1 MQPDL
6 THLSGEEPIING
18 DIHMNQAVGFQDI
31 VKKSF
36 VNLEFTSTLS
46 VSDIAIVLFITFLTG
61 MFVFYIYKKTFQ
73 GVLYTQSFNVS
84 LVMVAI
90 VTSLIIMTISSNFIL
105 SLGMVG
111 ALSIVRFRTAI
122 KDSMDIVFM
131 FWAISIG
138 IANGAGFF
146 KISITGTIFIA
157 IILLI
162 LTKYKSSSSPYLLIL
177 NYHENSHINI
187 VDHIKNETGQFNLK
201 AKTVVNDN
209 VELTVEIR
217 IKNEDTSFVNRLSK
231 IEGVKDAVLV
241 SYNGD
246 YVS

>member
-1 MQPDL
+1 
-6 THLSGEEPIING
+6 
-18 DIHMNQAVGFQDI
+18 MNQAVGFQDV

-36 VNLEFTSTLS
+36 SNLEFSSTLS
-46 VSDIAIVLFITFLTG
+46 VSDIGVVLFMTFFTG
-61 MFVFYIYKKTFQ
+61 MFIFYIYRKTFQ
-73 GVLYTQSFNVS
+73 GVLYTQSYNIS
-84 LVMVAI
+84 LVMVSI

-146 KISITGTIFIA
+146 KLSVVGTIFIA

-162 LTKYKSSSSPYLLIL
+162 LTKYKSSSSPYLLIM
-177 NYHENSHINI
+177 NYHDDVHTSILNHIR
-187 VDHIKNETGQFNLK
+187 KEAGKFNLK
-201 AKTVVNDN
+201 AKTVKDDN
-209 VELTVEIR
+209 VELTVEVR
-217 IKNEDTSFVNRLSK
+217 VKHNDTSFVNNLSK
-231 IEGVKDAVLV
+231 ISGVNDVVLV

>member
-1 MQPDL
+1 MDQ
-6 THLSGEEPIING
+6 T
-18 DIHMNQAVGFQDI
+18 VGFQDI

-36 VNLEFTSTLS
+36 ANLNFTSALS
-46 VSDIAIVLFITFLTG
+46 LSDIIIVLLVTFLMG
-61 MFVFYIYKKTFQ
+61 MFIFYIYKMTFQ
-73 GVLYTQSFNVS
+73 GVLYTQSYNVS
-84 LVMVAI
+84 LVMVSI

-146 KISITGTIFIA
+146 KISFVGLIVISA
-157 IILLI
+157 VLLV
-162 LTKYKSSSSPYLLIL
+162 LTRMKSSSSPYLLVIHYSDEQHIDIM
-177 NYHENSHINI
+177 NY
-187 VDHIKNETGQFNLK
+187 IKNKVGKFNLK
-201 AKTVVNDN
+201 SKTVTDGN
-209 VELTVEIR
+209 VELTIEIR
-217 IKNEDTSFVNRLSK
+217 IDNDDTSFVNELSSRNGIK
-231 IEGVKDAVLV
+231 NAVLV